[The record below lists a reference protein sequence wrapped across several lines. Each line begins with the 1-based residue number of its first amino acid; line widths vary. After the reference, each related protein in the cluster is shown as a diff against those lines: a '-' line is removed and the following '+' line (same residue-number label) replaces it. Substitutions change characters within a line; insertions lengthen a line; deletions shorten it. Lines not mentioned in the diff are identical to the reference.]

1 MDGATQET
9 AAGRRSRRRPSMA
22 DVAAM
27 AGVSSQTVSRVANN
41 RSNVEEE
48 TRQRVLSAMRMLGY
62 RPNTAARALV
72 TGQFRTLGLI
82 SFGLGNFGNARTVD
96 SITRVAQRAGYTV
109 NMIAIESQ
117 TERAVHEAFDQLTMQ
132 AVDGIV
138 LIEAQILDT
147 PALRLPPGV
156 PVVMADGDVSHRH
169 PMVDTDQALGAR
181 LVTRHLLA
189 LGHETVWHV
198 AGPED
203 SYAAQRRAES
213 WHSTLKEAGATVP
226 QVLFGDWSAASGY
239 AAGRVLAQ
247 RPGVTA
253 IFAANDQMALGVM
266 RAFIQAGHRI
276 PEDVSIAG
284 FDDLDE
290 SAYLSPPL
298 TTVRQDFDVVAERIV
313 SLMIGTIE
321 GGAAPSVTAFVA
333 PELIVR
339 ESTAAPPSG

>member
-1 MDGATQET
+1 
-9 AAGRRSRRRPSMA
+9 MA

-27 AGVSSQTVSRVANN
+27 AGVSSQTVSRVVNN

-48 TRQRVLSAMRMLGY
+48 TRRRVLSAMRVLGY

-82 SFGLGNFGNARTVD
+82 SFGLSSFGNARTVD
-96 SITRVAQRAGYTV
+96 AVTRAAQRAGYTV
-109 NMIAIESQ
+109 NMIAVESQ
-117 TERAVHEAFDQLTMQ
+117 TEQAVHEAFDQLTLQ

-147 PALRLPPGV
+147 PSLRLPPGV

-181 LVTRHLLA
+181 LVTRHLLD

-203 SYAAQRRAES
+203 SYAARRRAES
-213 WHSTLKEAGATVP
+213 WHATLKEAAAATP
-226 QVLFGDWSAASGY
+226 RLLFGDWSAASGY
-239 AAGRVLAQ
+239 KAGRELAR

-253 IFAANDQMALGVM
+253 VFAANDQMALGVM
-266 RAFIQAGHRI
+266 RAMIEAGHRV

-298 TTVRQDFDVVAERIV
+298 TTVRQDFDVVAEKIV
-313 SLMIGTIE
+313 SLMIGQIE
-321 GGAAPSVTAFVA
+321 TGAAPSATAFVA
-333 PELIVR
+333 PELVVR
-339 ESTAAPPSG
+339 QSTGAPPRS

>member
-1 MDGATQET
+1 
-9 AAGRRSRRRPSMA
+9 MA

-48 TRQRVLSAMRMLGY
+48 TRQRVLSAMRVLGY
-62 RPNTAARALV
+62 RPNAAARALV
-72 TGQFRTLGLI
+72 TDQFRTLGLI

-96 SITRVAQRAGYTV
+96 SITRAAQRAGYTV
-109 NMIAIESQ
+109 NMLAIESQ
-117 TERAVHEAFDQLTMQ
+117 TEQAVHEAFGQLTMQ

-147 PALRLPPGV
+147 PALRLPSGV
-156 PVVMADGDVSHRH
+156 PVVLADGDVSHRH

-181 LVTRHLLA
+181 LVTRHLLD

-203 SYAAQRRAES
+203 SYAARRRAES
-213 WHSTLKEAGATVP
+213 WHATLKEAGAP
-226 QVLFGDWSAASGY
+226 IPRMLFGDWSAASGY
-239 AAGRVLAQ
+239 AAGRVLAEQ
-247 RPGVTA
+247 PGVTA
-253 IFAANDQMALGVM
+253 VFAANDQMALGVM
-266 RAFIQAGHRI
+266 RAFIQAGRRI

-290 SAYLSPPL
+290 SAYFSPPL
-298 TTVRQDFDVVAERIV
+298 TTVRQDFDVLAERIV
-313 SLMIGTIE
+313 SLMLDQIRGGT
-321 GGAAPSVTAFVA
+321 APSATAPIA
-333 PELIVR
+333 PHLIIR
-339 ESTAAPPSG
+339 ESTAAPPD

>member
-1 MDGATQET
+1 
-9 AAGRRSRRRPSMA
+9 MA
-22 DVAAM
+22 DVASM
-27 AGVSSQTVSRVANN
+27 AGVSSQTVSRVVNN

-48 TRQRVLSAMRMLGY
+48 TRQRVLSAMRVLGY

-82 SFGLGNFGNARTVD
+82 SFGLGSFGNARTVD
-96 SITRVAQRAGYTV
+96 AITRVAQRAGYTV

-117 TERAVHEAFDQLTMQ
+117 TEQAVHEAFDQLTMQ

-156 PVVMADGDVSHRH
+156 PVVMADGDASHRH
-169 PMVDTDQALGAR
+169 PMVDTDQAFGAR
-181 LVTRHLLA
+181 LVTRHLLD

-203 SYAAQRRAES
+203 SYAARRRAEA
-213 WHSTLKEAGATVP
+213 WHATLKEAKAVVP

-239 AAGRVLAQ
+239 EAGRVLAE

-253 IFAANDQMALGVM
+253 VFAANDQMALGVM
-266 RAFIQAGHRI
+266 RAMIKAGWRI

-284 FDDLDE
+284 FDDIDE

-313 SLMIGTIE
+313 SLMIGQIE
-321 GGAAPSVTAFVA
+321 TGTAPSATAFIT

-339 ESTAAPPSG
+339 ESTGAPPLS

>member
-1 MDGATQET
+1 
-9 AAGRRSRRRPSMA
+9 MA

-48 TRQRVLSAMRMLGY
+48 TRQRVLSAMRVLGY

-96 SITRVAQRAGYTV
+96 AITRVAQRAGYTV

-117 TERAVHEAFDQLTMQ
+117 TERAVHEAFDQLTLQ

-156 PVVMADGDVSHRH
+156 PVVMADGDASHRH
-169 PMVDTDQALGAR
+169 AMVDTDQALGAK
-181 LVTRHLLA
+181 LITRHLLG

-203 SYAAQRRAES
+203 SYAARRRAEA
-213 WHSTLKEAGATVP
+213 WHTTLKEAKAAVP

-239 AAGRVLAQ
+239 AAGRVLAE

-253 IFAANDQMALGVM
+253 VFAANDQMALGVM
-266 RAFIQAGHRI
+266 RAMIKAGRRI

-284 FDDLDE
+284 FDDIDE
-290 SAYLSPPL
+290 AEYLSPPL

-313 SLMIGTIE
+313 SLMIGQIE
-321 GGAAPSVTAFVA
+321 TGTAPSATSFIT

-339 ESTAAPPSG
+339 ESTGAPPPKSPTP

>member
-1 MDGATQET
+1 
-9 AAGRRSRRRPSMA
+9 MA

-48 TRQRVLSAMRMLGY
+48 TRRRVLSAMRVLGY

-82 SFGLGNFGNARTVD
+82 SFGLGSFGNARTVD
-96 SITRVAQRAGYTV
+96 AITRAAQRAGYTV

-181 LVTRHLLA
+181 LVTRHLLD

-198 AGPED
+198 SGPED
-203 SYAAQRRAES
+203 SYAARRRAES
-213 WHSTLKEAGATVP
+213 WHATLKEAGAAVP
-226 QVLFGDWSAASGY
+226 QLLFGDWSAGSGY
-239 AAGRVLAQ
+239 AAGRVLAR

-253 IFAANDQMALGVM
+253 VFAANDQMALGVM
-266 RAFIQAGHRI
+266 RAMIQAGRRV

-313 SLMIGTIE
+313 SLMIDQIE
-321 GGAAPSVTAFVA
+321 GGTAPSTTAFVA
-333 PELIVR
+333 PELIIR
-339 ESTAAPPSG
+339 ESTAAPPPPA